1 MLESLRNGCG
11 SCGRSAMMK
20 VWSRKL
26 APTMSC
32 WSPNPAPRPQR
43 RKYLLLS
50 LPYLARV
57 LPEALHGFYLC
68 FVMNM
73 HEYDSSRR
81 KPAIYISSQE
91 PCHPLRRRRIWSPR
105 SMQLQALGNS
115 PETGEK
121 LPAPSKRELLKA
133 LTEQQ
138 HQLSLLLM
146 AKKKRA
152 DEGKAESGI
161 LHAARTVRVVT

>member
-1 MLESLRNGCG
+1 MWVMRQVGYDEGVESEAGTDDELLEPEPG
-11 SCGRSAMMK
+11 
-20 VWSRKL
+20 
-26 APTMSC
+26 
-32 WSPNPAPRPQR
+32 
-43 RKYLLLS
+43 
-50 LPYLARV
+50 
-57 LPEALHGFYLC
+57 PEAPKKKVSPPEPPISRSSSSGSFAWIYLC

-73 HEYDSSRR
+73 REYDSSRR
-81 KPAIYISSQE
+81 KPAIYFIPGTLPSAPSTE
-91 PCHPLRRRRIWSPR
+91 DLVTPKHAAAGP
-105 SMQLQALGNS
+105 GNS